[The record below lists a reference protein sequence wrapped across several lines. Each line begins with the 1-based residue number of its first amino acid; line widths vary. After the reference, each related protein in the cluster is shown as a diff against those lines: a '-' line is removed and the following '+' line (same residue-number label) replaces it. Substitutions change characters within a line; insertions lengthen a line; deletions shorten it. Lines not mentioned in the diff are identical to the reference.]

1 MPSPDTHPTPPL
13 GDELLLDCESAGTP
27 PTPRRPHEGRQ
38 RLVLLV
44 VLVLVAINLRPAL
57 SSLAPVLKT
66 VQEGLGLS
74 PSHIGLLTT
83 LPVLCF
89 GLFGPLA
96 PRLARRFGS
105 ERVVEVMLLLLAA
118 GIVLRAL
125 GSAGLFAGTLVAGAS
140 IGVVNVLLPGIL
152 KRDFADSADRVTGIY
167 TMALSLG
174 AALAAGLTVP
184 LQEWS
189 SSWRIALAFWALP
202 ALLAAIAWWPWQ
214 RAPHTAQP
222 LPAKSPS
229 LLRDRL
235 AWQVTLYM
243 GLQSSLAYCVFGWL
257 PAILQDRGLT
267 ALQAGL
273 SLSVSVLIQ
282 LITALGAPLLA
293 NVHVRRGGDQR
304 ATIALVLT
312 LTLSGLLGCLYAPVN
327 SLWLWITLL
336 GLGQGGTFSM
346 ALALIVLRSRDA
358 QTAARL
364 SGMVQGIGYSV
375 AALGP
380 FAVGLLHEL
389 TGNWAALGLLFT
401 LISAG
406 ALFSGLAAGRHGFVL
421 QQSRINP

>member
-1 MPSPDTHPTPPL
+1 MGVFGYTLSMPDSKTPPKTASL
-13 GDELLLDCESAGTP
+13 ADELLVDREPPGTA
-27 PTPRRPHEGRQ
+27 PTPGSG
-38 RLVLLV
+38 LLLLA

-57 SSLAPVLKT
+57 SSLAPVLKA

-74 PSHIGLLTT
+74 GSSIGLLTT

-89 GLFGPLA
+89 GLAGPLA
-96 PRLARRFGS
+96 PALARRFGS
-105 ERVVEVMLLLLAA
+105 EQVLGAMLLLLAA
-118 GIVLRAL
+118 GILLRAA
-125 GSAGLFAGTLVAGAS
+125 GVTGLFAGTLLAGAS

-152 KRDFADSADRVTGIY
+152 KRDFADRADRVTGLY

-184 LQEWS
+184 VAQWS
-189 SSWRIALAFWALP
+189 GSWRIALAFWALP
-202 ALLAAIAWWPWQ
+202 ALLAALAWRPWQ
-214 RAPHTAQP
+214 RSPHTPQP
-222 LPAKSPS
+222 LPPRSAS
-229 LLRDRL
+229 LLRDPL

-267 ALQAGL
+267 AMEAGF

-293 NVHVRRGGDQR
+293 SAHVRRGGDQR
-304 ATIALVLT
+304 ATIALMLT
-312 LTLSGLLGCLYAPVN
+312 LTLSGLLGCLFAPAAT
-327 SLWLWITLL
+327 LWLWIVLL

-358 QTAARL
+358 ATAARL
-364 SGMVQGIGYSV
+364 SGMVQGVGYTL

-380 FAVGLLHEL
+380 FAVGLLHEI
-389 TGNWAALGLLFT
+389 TGGWGALGGLFTVISVAALICGLQ
-401 LISAG
+401 
-406 ALFSGLAAGRHGFVL
+406 AGRQRFVL
-421 QQSRINP
+421 AP